1 MKVEI
6 SPTARR
12 QIAEFVEWWDRYRPA
27 ARVRVEKAVATAL
40 EAILEHPE
48 LGPRYSPMPQYRT
61 WRLKGTPY
69 FLFYRVDEE
78 AGMIWIAV
86 AWSLMRGASPKLP

>member
-12 QIAEFVEWWDRYRPA
+12 QIAELVEWWNRNRPA
-27 ARVRVEKAVATAL
+27 ARVRVEEAIGTAL
-40 EAILEHPE
+40 EAIAEHPE
-48 LGPRYSPMPQYRT
+48 LGPRYLPRPQYRT

-69 FLFYRVDEE
+69 YRST
-78 AGMIWIAV
+78 AP
-86 AWSLMRGASPKLP
+86 GA